1 MARTRFSLLLILFL
15 LCGIGSAAAAG
26 GKEAAYPKGGKWD
39 LRKEQHAHFPL
50 PLPAYTDPE
59 HAAFEGEEGT
69 LWDKLRK
76 RAVAQNHF
84 NLIATIIFAC
94 AILHTFLSGVFTEM
108 AHAHED
114 RHRKIIEQKKT
125 KGSGQTGG

>member
-1 MARTRFSLLLILFL
+1 MARTRFFLLLILFL

-59 HAAFEGEEGT
+59 HAASERRMMGLVAAMAMMT
-69 LWDKLRK
+69 TTK
-76 RAVAQNHF
+76 R
-84 NLIATIIFAC
+84 
-94 AILHTFLSGVFTEM
+94 
-108 AHAHED
+108 
-114 RHRKIIEQKKT
+114 
-125 KGSGQTGG
+125 GSV